1 MHIAK
6 ALPAAVVTCILLALS
21 GCEIQPT
28 KEGALSGVNPLEE
41 KLRMPAS
48 IARQEG
54 IAAAILMDTSGS
66 MEDSVQGA
74 NGNKEPKIDIA
85 RRAVLNLVGQFHDF
99 VSKNPDRR
107 VLLGVYEF
115 SSREREPAARQVIPL
130 GAPDPAAAAAAVGDM
145 RAEGGTPIGD
155 AMIEVK
161 RDLDATGMSRRHIL
175 VVSDGENNRGYKPS
189 EVASVIARLP
199 EEERAAIYFV
209 AFDVAADVFK
219 GVKDAGGLVLGASNE
234 GDLRQTL
241 DFILTG
247 KILAEQPSK

>member
-1 MHIAK
+1 MRIAK
-6 ALPAAVVTCILLALS
+6 AFSAALVTCILLALAA
-21 GCEIQPT
+21 CEIQPT

-66 MEDSVQGA
+66 MDDSVLGA
-74 NGNKEPKIDIA
+74 DGKKEPKIEIA

-99 VSKNPDRR
+99 VSKNPERR

-115 SSREREPAARQVIPL
+115 SSRDREPASRQVIPL
-130 GAPDPAAAAAAVGDM
+130 GPPDPAAAATAIGAMV
-145 RAEGGTPIGD
+145 AEGGTPIGD
-155 AMIEVK
+155 AMIAAK
-161 RDLDATGMSRRHIL
+161 RDLDASGMSRRHIL

-199 EEERAAIYFV
+199 EEERVAIYFV
-209 AFDVAADVFK
+209 AFDVSADVFK
-219 GVKDAGGLVLGASNE
+219 GVKDAGGLVLGAVNE

-247 KILAEQPSK
+247 KILAEQPTK